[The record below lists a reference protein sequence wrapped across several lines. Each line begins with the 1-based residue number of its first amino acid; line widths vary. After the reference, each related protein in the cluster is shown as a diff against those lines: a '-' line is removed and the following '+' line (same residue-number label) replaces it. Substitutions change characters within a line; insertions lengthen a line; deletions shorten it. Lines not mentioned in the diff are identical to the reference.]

1 MHLRHHSIESWRQ
14 PLMLL
19 NRSLLLFGTLLLS
32 ESLSHSHFRECTK
45 KIFLPISLKLKDI
58 LNRLVNRKISAEMR
72 ISQKSDIMLHSK
84 TIKELSS
91 EWIED
96 KKKYVKRSTYAL
108 YSVLLENQILPA
120 FGTSRSLN
128 EAEVQDFIFK
138 KISSGLSRKSVR
150 DIVAVIK
157 MIKRYGIRN
166 GVLEPAEWCLR
177 FPMPPA
183 KNAPSV
189 MNQQDQKKI
198 LHYIEKNFT
207 FKSLGIYI
215 CLLTGMRIGEICAL
229 KWKDIDIECG
239 IFHVRRTIER
249 IYIIEEG
256 QRRTELLIGTPK
268 TATSLRAIPIS
279 RSLLR
284 ILKPLKKI
292 VNEDNYFLTNGQ
304 KPLEPRSYRAY
315 YLRLLRMLGIQKV
328 KFHGLRHSFATR
340 CIESGCDYKTISSIL
355 GHADISTTLNLYV
368 HPLLSGEILP

>member
-1 MHLRHHSIESWRQ
+1 
-14 PLMLL
+14 
-19 NRSLLLFGTLLLS
+19 
-32 ESLSHSHFRECTK
+32 
-45 KIFLPISLKLKDI
+45 
-58 LNRLVNRKISAEMR
+58 
-72 ISQKSDIMLHSK
+72 MLHSK

-108 YSVLLENQILPA
+108 YSVLLENHILPA

-128 EAEVQDFIFK
+128 EAQVQDFIFK

-157 MIKRYGIRN
+157 MIKRYGIRK
-166 GVLEPAEWCLR
+166 GVLEPSEWCLK
-177 FPMPPA
+177 FPMQPA
-183 KNAPSV
+183 KSSPAV
-189 MNQQDQKKI
+189 MSLQDQKKI
-198 LHYIEKNFT
+198 LHYIEMNFT

-229 KWKDIDIECG
+229 KWKDIDFEYG

-249 IYIIEEG
+249 IYIIEDG
-256 QRRTELLIGTPK
+256 QRRTELLVGTPK
-268 TATSLRAIPIS
+268 TATSSRVIPIS
-279 RSLLR
+279 RGLLR
-284 ILKPLKKI
+284 ILRPLKKI

-304 KPLEPRSYRAY
+304 RPLEPRSYRAY
-315 YLRLLRMLGIQKV
+315 YFRLLKMLSIQRV

-340 CIESGCDYKTISSIL
+340 CIESGCDYKTLSSIL

-368 HPLLSGEILP
+368 HPDIAQKKKCIEKVSRGMEI

>member
-1 MHLRHHSIESWRQ
+1 
-14 PLMLL
+14 
-19 NRSLLLFGTLLLS
+19 
-32 ESLSHSHFRECTK
+32 
-45 KIFLPISLKLKDI
+45 
-58 LNRLVNRKISAEMR
+58 MR
-72 ISQKSDIMLHSK
+72 ISQKSDIMLHGK

-120 FGTSRSLN
+120 FGASRSLD

-138 KISSGLSRKSVR
+138 KISSGLSRKSVK

-166 GVLEPAEWCLR
+166 GVLEPAEWCLK

-183 KNAPSV
+183 KNVPVV
-189 MNQQDQKKI
+189 MSLQDQKKI
-198 LHYIEKNFT
+198 LHYIEMNFT
-207 FKSLGIYI
+207 LKSLGIYV

-229 KWKDIDIECG
+229 KWKDIDLEYG
-239 IFHVRRTIER
+239 IFHVRRIIER
-249 IYIIEEG
+249 IYIIEDG

-268 TATSLRAIPIS
+268 TVSSLRDIPIS

-292 VNEDNYFLTNGQ
+292 INEDNYFLTNGQ
-304 KPLEPRSYRAY
+304 RPLEPRSYRAY
-315 YLRLLRMLGIQKV
+315 YLRLLKMLGVQKV

-340 CIESGCDYKTISSIL
+340 CIEAGCDYKTISSIL

-368 HPLLSGEILP
+368 HPDIAQKKKCIDKMARSMEI

>member
-1 MHLRHHSIESWRQ
+1 
-14 PLMLL
+14 MLY
-19 NRSLLLFGTLLLS
+19 
-32 ESLSHSHFRECTK
+32 
-45 KIFLPISLKLKDI
+45 
-58 LNRLVNRKISAEMR
+58 
-72 ISQKSDIMLHSK
+72 SK

-120 FGTSRSLN
+120 FGTSRRLD

-157 MIKRYGIRN
+157 MIKRYGIRT
-166 GVLEPAEWCLR
+166 GVLEPAEWCLK
-177 FPMPPA
+177 FPTPPA
-183 KNAPSV
+183 KSGPAV
-189 MNQQDQKKI
+189 MSLQDQKKI
-198 LHYIEKNFT
+198 LHYIEANFT

-215 CLLTGMRIGEICAL
+215 CLTTGMRIGEICAL
-229 KWKDIDIECG
+229 KWEDIDLEYG

-249 IYIIEEG
+249 IYIIEDG
-256 QRRTELLIGTPK
+256 QRRTELIVGTPK
-268 TATSLRAIPIS
+268 TASSLRVIPIC

-292 VNEDNYFLTNGQ
+292 ANEDNYFLTNGR

-315 YLRLLRMLGIQKV
+315 YFRLLKMLGIRKV

-340 CIESGCDYKTISSIL
+340 CIESGCDYKTLSSIL
-355 GHADISTTLNLYV
+355 GHSDISTTLNLYV
-368 HPLLSGEILP
+368 HPDIAQKKKCIEKVSKALEI

>member
-1 MHLRHHSIESWRQ
+1 MLTKRHRTNKE
-14 PLMLL
+14 
-19 NRSLLLFGTLLLS
+19 
-32 ESLSHSHFRECTK
+32 
-45 KIFLPISLKLKDI
+45 IFLPISLKLKDI
-58 LNRLVNRKISAEMR
+58 LNRLVNRIISAEMR

-368 HPLLSGEILP
+368 HPDISQKKKCIEKASRGMEI

>member
-1 MHLRHHSIESWRQ
+1 M
-14 PLMLL
+14 
-19 NRSLLLFGTLLLS
+19 
-32 ESLSHSHFRECTK
+32 
-45 KIFLPISLKLKDI
+45 
-58 LNRLVNRKISAEMR
+58 NRLVNRKISAEMR

-157 MIKRYGIRN
+157 MIKRYGIRV
-166 GVLEPAEWCLR
+166 GVLEPSEWCLK

-183 KNAPSV
+183 KNTPAV
-189 MNQQDQKKI
+189 MSLQDQKKI
-198 LHYIEKNFT
+198 LNYIENNFT

-229 KWKDIDIECG
+229 KWKDIDLEYG

-249 IYIIEEG
+249 IYIIEDG
-256 QRRTELLIGTPK
+256 QRKTELLVGTPK
-268 TATSLRAIPIS
+268 TASSLRDIPIS
-279 RSLLR
+279 HRLLR
-284 ILKPLKKI
+284 MLKPMKNI
-292 VNEDNYFLTNGQ
+292 VNDDNYFLTNGQ
-304 KPLEPRSYRAY
+304 KPLEPRTYGIY
-315 YLRLLRMLGIQKV
+315 YLRLLKTLGIQKM

-340 CIESGCDYKTISSIL
+340 CIESGCDYKTLSSIL
-355 GHADISTTLNLYV
+355 GHADIGTTLNLYV
-368 HPLLSGEILP
+368 HPDITQKKKCIEKMSRAIKF

>member
-1 MHLRHHSIESWRQ
+1 
-14 PLMLL
+14 
-19 NRSLLLFGTLLLS
+19 
-32 ESLSHSHFRECTK
+32 
-45 KIFLPISLKLKDI
+45 
-58 LNRLVNRKISAEMR
+58 
-72 ISQKSDIMLHSK
+72 
-84 TIKELSS
+84 
-91 EWIED
+91 
-96 KKKYVKRSTYAL
+96 
-108 YSVLLENQILPA
+108 
-120 FGTSRSLN
+120 
-128 EAEVQDFIFK
+128 
-138 KISSGLSRKSVR
+138 
-150 DIVAVIK
+150 
-157 MIKRYGIRN
+157 
-166 GVLEPAEWCLR
+166 
-177 FPMPPA
+177 
-183 KNAPSV
+183 
-189 MNQQDQKKI
+189 
-198 LHYIEKNFT
+198 
-207 FKSLGIYI
+207 
-215 CLLTGMRIGEICAL
+215 MRIGEICAL

-340 CIESGCDYKTISSIL
+340 CIESGCDYKTISAIL

-368 HPLLSGEILP
+368 HPDISQKRKCIEKASRGMEI